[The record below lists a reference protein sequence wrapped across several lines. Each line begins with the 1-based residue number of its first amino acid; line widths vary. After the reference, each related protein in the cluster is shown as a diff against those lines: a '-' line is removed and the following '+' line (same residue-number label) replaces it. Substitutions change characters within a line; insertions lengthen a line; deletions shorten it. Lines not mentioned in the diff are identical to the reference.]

1 VLVIDGSRITT
12 SSESTFVTRGD
23 EVNGLVLGEIAS
35 ADVSDPFRPL
45 PSTVS
50 SLRFG
55 GFEQGAAVVVDGA
68 SNVLLDN
75 LTIGQNSND
84 ASQAVRYGIRVTGTS
99 GTDGPV
105 SIVGG
110 SITSAN
116 IPTNSALA
124 ASPTSPAPVTNF
136 LDGAG
141 VLLDD
146 AAQNVQVVGTNIGS
160 SSAANLVG
168 VLARSSNLPA
178 VAGASTFNSV
188 GATEI
193 GDFVASTILNLF
205 TLTIPATDSQG
216 NAIDID
222 DVFVGQSV
230 TGSEFLAG
238 TVVVAVDK
246 LTRQV
251 TLNQAAVLTN
261 AAATVTLGTPSR
273 TAVENNFWG
282 AMLESG
288 ATRVVNSD
296 IADNIYDG
304 IFIGTLDG
312 VAGPFTIV
320 IGSSTTAGS
329 NSNAIFSN
337 GRNGIRFA
345 ENVLSSTGAT
355 DITIQGN
362 YIGSAVGSAFVGNT
376 QGSYFWEGDPSD
388 LPAERA
394 FASLGYDSVDDD
406 PPAPPD
412 TLQVTHSSVL

>member
-1 VLVIDGSRITT
+1 MIDASQRYTLDAATTSQVLVIDGSRITT
-12 SSESTFVTRGD
+12 SSESTFVTRGT
-23 EVNGLVLGEIAS
+23 EVNGLVIGDQAS

-84 ASQAVRYGIRVTGTS
+84 ASQAVRYGIRVTGSS
-99 GTDGPV
+99 GNNGPV

-116 IPTNSALA
+116 IPTNNELA
-124 ASPTSPAPVTNF
+124 ASPTPVAPVTSF

-160 SSAANLVG
+160 STAANLVG
-168 VLARSSNLPA
+168 VLARSTNSAEL
-178 VAGASTFNSV
+178 AGTSTFNSV

-205 TLTIPATDSQG
+205 TLTIPPTDSQG

-230 TGSEFLAG
+230 TGTEVLAG
-238 TVVVAVDK
+238 TVIVAINK
-246 LTRQV
+246 STRQV

-261 AAATVTLGTPSR
+261 TSATITLGTPAR
-273 TAVENNFWG
+273 TSVENNFWG
-282 AMLESG
+282 RDARIWCD
-288 ATRVVNSD
+288 TNCQFRYRR
-296 IADNIYDG
+296 I
-304 IFIGTLDG
+304 T
-312 VAGPFTIV
+312 
-320 IGSSTTAGS
+320 STTVFLLGS
-329 NSNAIFSN
+329 LRRHWGSEFNCSN
-337 GRNGIRFA
+337 RF
-345 ENVLSSTGAT
+345 E
-355 DITIQGN
+355 
-362 YIGSAVGSAFVGNT
+362 YHRR
-376 QGSYFWEGDPSD
+376 YK
-388 LPAERA
+388 
-394 FASLGYDSVDDD
+394 
-406 PPAPPD
+406 
-412 TLQVTHSSVL
+412 

>member
-1 VLVIDGSRITT
+1 
-12 SSESTFVTRGD
+12 
-23 EVNGLVLGEIAS
+23 
-35 ADVSDPFRPL
+35 
-45 PSTVS
+45 
-50 SLRFG
+50 
-55 GFEQGAAVVVDGA
+55 
-68 SNVLLDN
+68 
-75 LTIGQNSND
+75 
-84 ASQAVRYGIRVTGTS
+84 
-99 GTDGPV
+99 
-105 SIVGG
+105 
-110 SITSAN
+110 
-116 IPTNSALA
+116 
-124 ASPTSPAPVTNF
+124 
-136 LDGAG
+136 
-141 VLLDD
+141 
-146 AAQNVQVVGTNIGS
+146 
-160 SSAANLVG
+160 LVG

-230 TGSEFLAG
+230 TGSGFLAG

-261 AAATVTLGTPSR
+261 AAATITLGTPSR

-406 PPAPPD
+406 PPAPGYITGDALFSALIEPVSVGGDVDSEGNENADFVDGGSTIPPTPPGPPPPDPD
-412 TLQVTHSSVL
+412 TW

>member
-1 VLVIDGSRITT
+1 MHRRQY
-12 SSESTFVTRGD
+12 VT
-23 EVNGLVLGEIAS
+23 V
-35 ADVSDPFRPL
+35 F
-45 PSTVS
+45 
-50 SLRFG
+50 
-55 GFEQGAAVVVDGA
+55 
-68 SNVLLDN
+68 
-75 LTIGQNSND
+75 
-84 ASQAVRYGIRVTGTS
+84 RVTGDS
-99 GTDGPV
+99 GLDGPV

-110 SITSAN
+110 SVTSAN
-116 IPTNSALA
+116 IPTNSELA

-141 VLLDD
+141 VLLDED
-146 AAQNVQVVGTNIGS
+146 AQNVQVVGTNIGS

-193 GDFVASTILNLF
+193 GDFVGSTILNLF

-238 TVVVAVDK
+238 TVIVAVDK

-261 AAATVTLGTPSR
+261 AAATITLGTPTR
-273 TAVENNFWG
+273 TSIENNFWG
-282 AMLESG
+282 VMLETG
-288 ATRVVNSD
+288 ATRIVNSD

-320 IGSSTTAGS
+320 IGSSTTAGT

-376 QGSYFWEGDPSD
+376 QGSYFWEGN
-388 LPAERA
+388 PAVTIHCSTLLQ
-394 FASLGYDSVDDD
+394 ASVMTLTTV
-406 PPAPPD
+406 PPHQHHPLYISTDALFSALIAPVLRVAMLIPKGMR
-412 TLQVTHSSVL
+412 TLTLLTVVRRSHQRHQGHHHQIRIPGNPRQGECTVL